1 MHETNF
7 CSCRSGLGAGDDVD
21 ADDFAGL
28 DDGALAAGIF
38 SRAAWCLSKSRC
50 ALGLPLWLGA
60 LRREFVVDVADFFRD
75 IDCVVDDL
83 GDLSCC
89 GRWCGGMAHQSMES
103 CLVAAFVRGVL
114 LLGN

>member
-21 ADDFAGL
+21 ADDFAGAG
-28 DDGALAAGIF
+28 DDALAAGVF

-50 ALGLPLWLGA
+50 APGLPVWFGA
-60 LRREFVVDVADFFRD
+60 LRREFVVDVADFFRN
-75 IDCVVDDL
+75 IDRIVDDL

-89 GRWCGGMAHQSMES
+89 GRRCGGMAHESMES
-103 CLVAAFVRGVL
+103 CLVVAFVRGVL
-114 LLGN
+114 LLGD